1 MVLRLGSQAG
11 GIEFGPVDLV
21 CPSAAFVKA
30 PIVATAE
37 SMRAQCYVHWN
48 TNDAATCLVYNLRK
62 QIAAHPLE
70 LGDAGSGHW
79 LAALVLH
86 ACKFHAGRLDGS
98 LGKWQQLADRGSQ
111 QARRDAW
118 ADMKRM
124 QAHARAEIR
133 QAEAMQE
140 HAGYSDHDPAQR
152 AIALFRRLYDE
163 MSARTEGVEIAIHNE
178 AQLKT
183 MEASQLSINESRSA
197 IAGKLPCLVKPCCRN
212 YMANHFFKS
221 PSWPLH
227 SYQSVLLH
235 PCMA

>member
-1 MVLRLGSQAG
+1 MLRTLEHKRCSNLFGQQLEKADSSSSPGAG
-11 GIEFGPVDLV
+11 RRRQ
-21 CPSAAFVKA
+21 
-30 PIVATAE
+30 
-37 SMRAQCYVHWN
+37 RA
-48 TNDAATCLVYNLRK
+48 L
-62 QIAAHPLE
+62 
-70 LGDAGSGHW
+70 AGCTRS
-79 LAALVLH
+79 H

-98 LGKWQQLADRGSQ
+98 LGKWQQLAERGSQ

-118 ADMKRM
+118 ADMKRI

-183 MEASQLSINESRSA
+183 MEVSQLSINESRSA
-197 IAGKLPCLVKPCCRN
+197 IAGKLTCLVKPCCRS
-212 YMANHFFKS
+212 YLANHFFKS